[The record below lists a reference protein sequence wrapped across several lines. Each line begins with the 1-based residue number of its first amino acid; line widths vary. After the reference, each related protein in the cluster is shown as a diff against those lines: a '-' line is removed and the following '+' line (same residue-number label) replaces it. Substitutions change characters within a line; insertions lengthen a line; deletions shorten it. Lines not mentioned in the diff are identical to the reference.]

1 VIGND
6 VVDLADPEASE
17 AALHPRFD
25 ARAFAPAERA
35 LLARAA
41 DPTRLR
47 WALWAAKEAAYKA
60 ARQLDPGARFHPRE
74 FVVEGG
80 AVRNGALRFLC
91 RVREAGG
98 ALHAVAVPA
107 PGEPGAARAGV
118 ARVRCEDDAGSAARR
133 LALRAGARL
142 LGVAAAE
149 LAIVREGRRP
159 QLLLR
164 GRPAGLALSLSH
176 HGRFA
181 AFALAPAAGERA

>member
-1 VIGND
+1 MIGND
-6 VVDLADPEASE
+6 VVDLADPEARE

-25 ARAFAPAERA
+25 ARAFASAERE

-41 DPTRLR
+41 DATRLR

-60 ARQLDPGARFHPRE
+60 ARQLDPGVRFHPRE

-80 AVRNGALRFLC
+80 SVRNGALRFLF
-91 RVREAGG
+91 RVREAEG

-107 PGEPGAARAGV
+107 PGAPGSARAGV
-118 ARVRCEDDAGSAARR
+118 VKLRCEDEAGSAARR
-133 LALRAGARL
+133 LALRSAAHL
-142 LGVAAAE
+142 LGVAAGE

-159 QLLLR
+159 KLLLS

-181 AFALAPAAGERA
+181 AFALAPGERA